1 MGDCK
6 RSAELLPVPTRL
18 AMSEPQSSVANNGK
32 AVSPIM
38 ARRPFKMLVTRFL
51 GTSSLQC
58 KLGRARAQFLQL
70 FGQVFSEYIAICVI
84 V

>member
-1 MGDCK
+1 
-6 RSAELLPVPTRL
+6 
-18 AMSEPQSSVANNGK
+18 
-32 AVSPIM
+32 VSPIM

-51 GTSSLQC
+51 GLRC